1 MKMFKRAAAFCA
13 AVVMS
18 LSVSATAFAA
28 QGDVVSTGSLTVTG
42 DQLAGKEVTAIR
54 MFTARATEGSTSTDF
69 VFDTY
74 ELEDSWL
81 DFFKTTIG
89 KDALDA
95 VDGVDFSSSSTDD
108 EYKDAAIKYV
118 ASLTNDG
125 QDKGTLADFAE
136 KAQAWARSQS
146 TPETY
151 FGEIITTQKA
161 TAASANPGETKGTTT
176 FDSLTPGY
184 YLVYPEMG
192 GTGTNNRNTDAML
205 INIPTNEL
213 NATWNIKST
222 YPTVEKTVDDGNT
235 ATGDGNA
242 DNGSAQVGD
251 VVTFT
256 LTSAVPDMS
265 DFTTYVF
272 QFTDKLPEGLT
283 LVNKN
288 DNTAITQ
295 NTDFTVDD
303 ITLTINGNTVKAEN
317 VTVTLADGSDTDV
330 GKKILTVK
338 INNLKAE
345 NLLESESVVAGQQ
358 IVLTY
363 KAMIN
368 ENAVTTNPVTNEAS
382 VQYSNNPSEETL
394 GTSTPDESTV
404 YTYEIDVHKW
414 STENGGDSAYL
425 KDAVF
430 ALSKESN
437 LGTLSI
443 SEAEGDTNGKVIND
457 NGDSVKSSL
466 IGLTGSGNAYMID
479 PESTVYTFTTNGSAA
494 IKVQGLEVG
503 TYYLY
508 EVNAPSGYNKLKE
521 PVKIEIT
528 LQDGDYSKPVYKVT
542 INGETTTGT
551 SGDSTIKVENKKG
564 IELPETGSIG
574 TIGLTVA
581 GVAIVLLGVFAP
593 RKKKKNDQE

>member
-1 MKMFKRAAAFCA
+1 MYEMKMFKRAAAFCA

-28 QGDVVSTGSLTVTG
+28 GNGGDRTLVVTG
-42 DQLAGKEVTAIR
+42 DTLDNKNVYAVQMFDARVEGETEDYTFDSYVLADDDWILFFASDTGEGGIGLTDQDSDDDVDTDDV
-54 MFTARATEGSTSTDF
+54 RAYLEKLSDESTD
-69 VFDTY
+69 
-74 ELEDSWL
+74 
-81 DFFKTTIG
+81 
-89 KDALDA
+89 
-95 VDGVDFSSSSTDD
+95 
-108 EYKDAAIKYV
+108 IK
-118 ASLTNDG
+118 
-125 QDKGTLADFAE
+125 TLAD
-136 KAQAWARSQS
+136 KAQAWVRNNSGNF
-146 TPETY
+146 TVLT
-151 FGEIITTQKA
+151 A
-161 TAASANPGETKGTTT
+161 TASDDRAT
-176 FDSLTPGY
+176 FTDLKAGY
-184 YLVYPEMG
+184 YLVYPEG
-192 GTGTNNRNTDAML
+192 GSAGNGNRGTDAML
-205 INIPTNEL
+205 VNVPRDN
-213 NATWNIKST
+213 NAVLNIKST
-222 YPTVEKTVDDGNT
+222 YPTVDKKVDTDNEGPG
-235 ATGDGNA
+235 AAA

-303 ITLTINGNTVKAEN
+303 ITLTINGNTVKVEN

-338 INNLKAE
+338 INDLKAE

-368 ENAVTTNPVTNEAS
+368 ENAVTTNPITNEAS

-443 SEAEGDTNGKVIND
+443 SEAEGDTNGKVVND
-457 NGDSVKSSL
+457 NGDSVESSL
-466 IGLTGSGNAYMID
+466 IGLTGSGNTYMID

>member
-28 QGDVVSTGSLTVTG
+28 GNGGDRTLVVTG
-42 DQLAGKEVTAIR
+42 DTLDNKNVYAVQMFDARVEGETEDYTFDSYVLADDDWILFFASDTGEGGIGLTDQDSDDDVDTDDV
-54 MFTARATEGSTSTDF
+54 RAYLEKLSDESTD
-69 VFDTY
+69 
-74 ELEDSWL
+74 
-81 DFFKTTIG
+81 
-89 KDALDA
+89 
-95 VDGVDFSSSSTDD
+95 
-108 EYKDAAIKYV
+108 IK
-118 ASLTNDG
+118 
-125 QDKGTLADFAE
+125 TLAD
-136 KAQAWARSQS
+136 KAQAWVRNNSGNF
-146 TPETY
+146 TVLT
-151 FGEIITTQKA
+151 A
-161 TAASANPGETKGTTT
+161 TASDDRAT
-176 FDSLTPGY
+176 FTDLKAGY
-184 YLVYPEMG
+184 YLVYPEG
-192 GTGTNNRNTDAML
+192 GSAGNGNRGTDAML
-205 INIPTNEL
+205 VNVPRDN
-213 NATWNIKST
+213 NAVLNIKST
-222 YPTVEKTVDDGNT
+222 YPTVDKKVDTDNEGPG
-235 ATGDGNA
+235 AAA

-338 INNLKAE
+338 INDLKAE

-368 ENAVTTNPVTNEAS
+368 ENAVTTNPITNEAS

-443 SEAEGDTNGKVIND
+443 SEAEGDTNGKVVND
-457 NGDSVKSSL
+457 NGDSVESSL
-466 IGLTGSGNAYMID
+466 IGLTGSGNTYMID
-479 PESTVYTFTTNGSAA
+479 PESTVYTFTTNGSAV

>member
-176 FDSLTPGY
+176 FASLTPGY

-222 YPTVEKTVDDGNT
+222 YPTVEKKVDDGNT

-338 INNLKAE
+338 INDLKAE

-425 KDAVF
+425 KDAIF

-443 SEAEGDTNGKVIND
+443 SEAEGDTNGKVVND
-457 NGDSVKSSL
+457 NGDSVESSL
-466 IGLTGSGNAYMID
+466 IGLTGSGNTYMID

-508 EVNAPSGYNKLKE
+508 EVNVPSGYNKLKE

>member
-28 QGDVVSTGSLTVTG
+28 GNGGDRTLVVTG
-42 DQLAGKEVTAIR
+42 DTLDNKNVYAVQMFDARVEGETEDYTFDSYVLADDDWILFFASDTGEGGIGLTDQDSDDDVDTDDV
-54 MFTARATEGSTSTDF
+54 RAYLEKLSDESTD
-69 VFDTY
+69 
-74 ELEDSWL
+74 
-81 DFFKTTIG
+81 
-89 KDALDA
+89 
-95 VDGVDFSSSSTDD
+95 
-108 EYKDAAIKYV
+108 IK
-118 ASLTNDG
+118 
-125 QDKGTLADFAE
+125 TLAD
-136 KAQAWARSQS
+136 KAQAWVRNNSGNF
-146 TPETY
+146 TVLT
-151 FGEIITTQKA
+151 A
-161 TAASANPGETKGTTT
+161 TASDDRAT
-176 FDSLTPGY
+176 FTDLKAGY
-184 YLVYPEMG
+184 YLVYPEG
-192 GTGTNNRNTDAML
+192 GSAGNGNRGTDAML
-205 INIPTNEL
+205 VNVPRDN
-213 NATWNIKST
+213 NAVLNIKST
-222 YPTVEKTVDDGNT
+222 YPTVDKKVDTDNEGPG
-235 ATGDGNA
+235 AAA

-425 KDAVF
+425 KDAFF

-443 SEAEGDTNGKVIND
+443 SEAEGDTNGKVVND
-457 NGDSVKSSL
+457 NGDSVESSL
-466 IGLTGSGNAYMID
+466 IGLTGSGNTYMID
-479 PESTVYTFTTNGSAA
+479 PESTVYTFTTNGSAV

>member
-1 MKMFKRAAAFCA
+1 MYEMKMFKRAAAFCA

-28 QGDVVSTGSLTVTG
+28 GNGGDRTLVVTG
-42 DQLAGKEVTAIR
+42 DTLDNKNVYAVQMFDARVEGETEDYTFDSYVLADDDWILFFASDTGEGGIGLTDQDSDDDVDTDDV
-54 MFTARATEGSTSTDF
+54 RAYLEKLSDESTD
-69 VFDTY
+69 
-74 ELEDSWL
+74 
-81 DFFKTTIG
+81 
-89 KDALDA
+89 
-95 VDGVDFSSSSTDD
+95 
-108 EYKDAAIKYV
+108 IK
-118 ASLTNDG
+118 
-125 QDKGTLADFAE
+125 TLAD
-136 KAQAWARSQS
+136 KAQAWVRNNSGNF
-146 TPETY
+146 TVLT
-151 FGEIITTQKA
+151 A
-161 TAASANPGETKGTTT
+161 TASDDRAT
-176 FDSLTPGY
+176 FTDLKAGY
-184 YLVYPEMG
+184 YLVYPEG
-192 GTGTNNRNTDAML
+192 GSAGNGNRGTDAML
-205 INIPTNEL
+205 VNVPRDN
-213 NATWNIKST
+213 NAVLNIKST
-222 YPTVEKTVDDGNT
+222 YPTVDKKVDTDNEGPG
-235 ATGDGNA
+235 AAA

-443 SEAEGDTNGKVIND
+443 SEAEGDTNGKVVND
-457 NGDSVKSSL
+457 NGDSVESSL
-466 IGLTGSGNAYMID
+466 IGLTGSGNTYMID
-479 PESTVYTFTTNGSAA
+479 PESTVYTFTTNGSAV

>member
-74 ELEDSWL
+74 ELEDLWL

-176 FDSLTPGY
+176 FASLTPGY

-368 ENAVTTNPVTNEAS
+368 KNAVTTNPVTNEAS

-443 SEAEGDTNGKVIND
+443 SEAEGDTNGKVVND
-457 NGDSVKSSL
+457 NGDSVESSL
-466 IGLTGSGNAYMID
+466 IGLTGSGNTYMID

>member
-28 QGDVVSTGSLTVTG
+28 GNGGDRTLVVTG
-42 DQLAGKEVTAIR
+42 DTLDNKNVYAVQMFDARVEGETEDYTFDSYVLADDDWIPF
-54 MFTARATEGSTSTDF
+54 FTSGTGEGGIGLTDQDSDDDVDTDDVRAYLEKLSDESTD
-69 VFDTY
+69 
-74 ELEDSWL
+74 
-81 DFFKTTIG
+81 
-89 KDALDA
+89 
-95 VDGVDFSSSSTDD
+95 
-108 EYKDAAIKYV
+108 IK
-118 ASLTNDG
+118 
-125 QDKGTLADFAE
+125 TLAD
-136 KAQAWARSQS
+136 KAQAWVRNNSGNF
-146 TPETY
+146 TVLT
-151 FGEIITTQKA
+151 A
-161 TAASANPGETKGTTT
+161 TASDDRAT
-176 FDSLTPGY
+176 FTDLKAGY
-184 YLVYPEMG
+184 YLVYPEG
-192 GTGTNNRNTDAML
+192 GSAGNGNRGTDAML
-205 INIPTNEL
+205 VNVPRDN
-213 NATWNIKST
+213 NAVLNIKST
-222 YPTVEKTVDDGNT
+222 YPTVDKKVDTDNEGPG
-235 ATGDGNA
+235 AAA

-443 SEAEGDTNGKVIND
+443 SEAEGDTNGKVVND
-457 NGDSVKSSL
+457 NGDSVESSL

>member
-28 QGDVVSTGSLTVTG
+28 GNGGDRTLVVTG
-42 DQLAGKEVTAIR
+42 DTLDNKNVYAVQMFDARVEGETEDYTFDSYVLADDDWIPF
-54 MFTARATEGSTSTDF
+54 FTSGTGEGGIGLTDQDSDDDVDTDDVRAYLEKLSDESTD
-69 VFDTY
+69 
-74 ELEDSWL
+74 
-81 DFFKTTIG
+81 
-89 KDALDA
+89 
-95 VDGVDFSSSSTDD
+95 
-108 EYKDAAIKYV
+108 IK
-118 ASLTNDG
+118 
-125 QDKGTLADFAE
+125 TLAD
-136 KAQAWARSQS
+136 KAQAWVRNNSGNF
-146 TPETY
+146 TVLT
-151 FGEIITTQKA
+151 A
-161 TAASANPGETKGTTT
+161 TASDDRAT
-176 FDSLTPGY
+176 FTDLKAGY
-184 YLVYPEMG
+184 YLVYPEG
-192 GTGTNNRNTDAML
+192 GSAGNGNRGTDAML
-205 INIPTNEL
+205 VNVPRDN
-213 NATWNIKST
+213 NAVLNIKST
-222 YPTVEKTVDDGNT
+222 YPTVDKKVDTDNEGPG
-235 ATGDGNA
+235 AAA

-443 SEAEGDTNGKVIND
+443 SEAEGDTNGKVVND
-457 NGDSVKSSL
+457 NGDSVESSL
-466 IGLTGSGNAYMID
+466 IGLTGSGNTYMID
-479 PESTVYTFTTNGSAA
+479 PESTVYTFTTNGSAV

-521 PVKIEIT
+521 PVKIST
-528 LQDGDYSKPVYKVT
+528 L
-542 INGETTTGT
+542 
-551 SGDSTIKVENKKG
+551 
-564 IELPETGSIG
+564 
-574 TIGLTVA
+574 
-581 GVAIVLLGVFAP
+581 
-593 RKKKKNDQE
+593 R

>member
-28 QGDVVSTGSLTVTG
+28 GNGGDRTLVVTG
-42 DQLAGKEVTAIR
+42 DTLDNKNVYAVQMFDARVEGETEDYTFDSYVLADDDWILFFASDTGEGGIGLTDQDSDDDVDTDDV
-54 MFTARATEGSTSTDF
+54 RAYLEKLSDESTD
-69 VFDTY
+69 
-74 ELEDSWL
+74 
-81 DFFKTTIG
+81 
-89 KDALDA
+89 
-95 VDGVDFSSSSTDD
+95 
-108 EYKDAAIKYV
+108 IK
-118 ASLTNDG
+118 
-125 QDKGTLADFAE
+125 TLAD
-136 KAQAWARSQS
+136 KAQAWVRNNSGNF
-146 TPETY
+146 TVLT
-151 FGEIITTQKA
+151 A
-161 TAASANPGETKGTTT
+161 TASDDRAT
-176 FDSLTPGY
+176 FTDLKAGY
-184 YLVYPEMG
+184 YLVYPEG
-192 GTGTNNRNTDAML
+192 GSAGNGNRGTDAML
-205 INIPTNEL
+205 VNVPRDN
-213 NATWNIKST
+213 NAVLNIKST
-222 YPTVEKTVDDGNT
+222 YPTVDKKVDTDNEGPG
-235 ATGDGNA
+235 AAA

-443 SEAEGDTNGKVIND
+443 SEAEGDTNGKVVND
-457 NGDSVKSSL
+457 NGDSVESSL
-466 IGLTGSGNAYMID
+466 IGLTGSGNTYMID
-479 PESTVYTFTTNGSAA
+479 PESTVYTFTTNGSAV

>member
-28 QGDVVSTGSLTVTG
+28 GNGGDRTLVVTG
-42 DQLAGKEVTAIR
+42 DTLDNKNVYAVQMFDARVEGETEDYTFDSYVLADDDWILFFASDTGEGGIGLTDQDSDDDVDTDDV
-54 MFTARATEGSTSTDF
+54 RAYLEKLSDESTD
-69 VFDTY
+69 
-74 ELEDSWL
+74 
-81 DFFKTTIG
+81 
-89 KDALDA
+89 
-95 VDGVDFSSSSTDD
+95 
-108 EYKDAAIKYV
+108 IK
-118 ASLTNDG
+118 
-125 QDKGTLADFAE
+125 TLAD
-136 KAQAWARSQS
+136 KAQAWVRNNSGNF
-146 TPETY
+146 TVLT
-151 FGEIITTQKA
+151 A
-161 TAASANPGETKGTTT
+161 TASDDRAT
-176 FDSLTPGY
+176 FTDLKAGY
-184 YLVYPEMG
+184 YLVYPEG
-192 GTGTNNRNTDAML
+192 GSAGNGNRGTDAML
-205 INIPTNEL
+205 VNVPRDN
-213 NATWNIKST
+213 NAVLNIKST
-222 YPTVEKTVDDGNT
+222 YPTVDKKVDTDNEGPG
-235 ATGDGNA
+235 AAA

-303 ITLTINGNTVKAEN
+303 ITLTINGNTVKVEN

-338 INNLKAE
+338 INDLKAE

-368 ENAVTTNPVTNEAS
+368 ENAVTTNPITNEAS

-443 SEAEGDTNGKVIND
+443 SEAEGDTNGKVVND
-457 NGDSVKSSL
+457 NGDSVESSL
-466 IGLTGSGNAYMID
+466 IGLTGSGNTYMID

>member
-28 QGDVVSTGSLTVTG
+28 GNGGDRTLVVTG
-42 DQLAGKEVTAIR
+42 DTLDNKNVYAVQMFDARVEGETEDYTFDSYVLADDDWILFFASDTGEGGIGLTDQDSDDDVDTDDV
-54 MFTARATEGSTSTDF
+54 RAYLEKLSDESTD
-69 VFDTY
+69 
-74 ELEDSWL
+74 
-81 DFFKTTIG
+81 
-89 KDALDA
+89 
-95 VDGVDFSSSSTDD
+95 
-108 EYKDAAIKYV
+108 IK
-118 ASLTNDG
+118 
-125 QDKGTLADFAE
+125 TLAD
-136 KAQAWARSQS
+136 KAQAWVRNNSGNF
-146 TPETY
+146 TVLT
-151 FGEIITTQKA
+151 A
-161 TAASANPGETKGTTT
+161 TASDDRAT
-176 FDSLTPGY
+176 FTDLKAGY
-184 YLVYPEMG
+184 YLVYPEG
-192 GTGTNNRNTDAML
+192 GSAGNGNRGTDAML
-205 INIPTNEL
+205 VNVPRDN
-213 NATWNIKST
+213 NAVLNIKST
-222 YPTVEKTVDDGNT
+222 YPTVDKKVDTDNEGPG
-235 ATGDGNA
+235 AAA

-457 NGDSVKSSL
+457 NGDSVESSL

>member
-1 MKMFKRAAAFCA
+1 M
-13 AVVMS
+13 
-18 LSVSATAFAA
+18 
-28 QGDVVSTGSLTVTG
+28 
-42 DQLAGKEVTAIR
+42 
-54 MFTARATEGSTSTDF
+54 
-69 VFDTY
+69 
-74 ELEDSWL
+74 
-81 DFFKTTIG
+81 
-89 KDALDA
+89 
-95 VDGVDFSSSSTDD
+95 
-108 EYKDAAIKYV
+108 
-118 ASLTNDG
+118 
-125 QDKGTLADFAE
+125 
-136 KAQAWARSQS
+136 
-146 TPETY
+146 
-151 FGEIITTQKA
+151 
-161 TAASANPGETKGTTT
+161 
-176 FDSLTPGY
+176 
-184 YLVYPEMG
+184 
-192 GTGTNNRNTDAML
+192 
-205 INIPTNEL
+205 
-213 NATWNIKST
+213 
-222 YPTVEKTVDDGNT
+222 
-235 ATGDGNA
+235 
-242 DNGSAQVGD
+242 
-251 VVTFT
+251 
-256 LTSAVPDMS
+256 
-265 DFTTYVF
+265 
-272 QFTDKLPEGLT
+272 
-283 LVNKN
+283 
-288 DNTAITQ
+288 
-295 NTDFTVDD
+295 
-303 ITLTINGNTVKAEN
+303 KAEN

-338 INNLKAE
+338 INDLKAE

-368 ENAVTTNPVTNEAS
+368 KNAVTTNPVTNEAS

-414 STENGGDSAYL
+414 STENGGDSVYL

-443 SEAEGDTNGKVIND
+443 SEAEGDTNGKVVND
-457 NGDSVKSSL
+457 NGDSVESSL

>member
-28 QGDVVSTGSLTVTG
+28 GNGGDRTLVVTG
-42 DQLAGKEVTAIR
+42 DTLDNKNVYAVQMFDARVEGETEDYTFDSYVLADDDWILFFASDTGEGGIGLTDQDSDDDVDTDDV
-54 MFTARATEGSTSTDF
+54 RAYLEKLSDESTD
-69 VFDTY
+69 
-74 ELEDSWL
+74 
-81 DFFKTTIG
+81 
-89 KDALDA
+89 
-95 VDGVDFSSSSTDD
+95 
-108 EYKDAAIKYV
+108 IK
-118 ASLTNDG
+118 
-125 QDKGTLADFAE
+125 TLAD
-136 KAQAWARSQS
+136 KAQAWVRNNSGNF
-146 TPETY
+146 TVLT
-151 FGEIITTQKA
+151 A
-161 TAASANPGETKGTTT
+161 TASDDRAT
-176 FDSLTPGY
+176 FTDLKAGY
-184 YLVYPEMG
+184 YLVYPEG
-192 GTGTNNRNTDAML
+192 GSAGNGNRGTDAML
-205 INIPTNEL
+205 VNVPRDN
-213 NATWNIKST
+213 NAVLNIKST
-222 YPTVEKTVDDGNT
+222 YPTVDKKVDTDNEGPG
-235 ATGDGNA
+235 AAA

-443 SEAEGDTNGKVIND
+443 SEAEGDTNGKVVND
-457 NGDSVKSSL
+457 NGDSVESSL